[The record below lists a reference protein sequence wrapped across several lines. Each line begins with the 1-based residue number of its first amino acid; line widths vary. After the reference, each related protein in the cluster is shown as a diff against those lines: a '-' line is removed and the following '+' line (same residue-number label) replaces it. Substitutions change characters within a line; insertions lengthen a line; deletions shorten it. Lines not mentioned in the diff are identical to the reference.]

1 MPLFRRVID
10 RKINNAADEIVDQLV
25 DGEGDK
31 PEHGSAIITWILSQI
46 IILVVK
52 KILERILDSDRP
64 SEEEI
69 KGLISSIDSS
79 RGFLSRGD
87 E

>member
-10 RKINNAADEIVDQLV
+10 RKINDAADEIIGQLV
-25 DGEGDK
+25 DGEEDK
-31 PEHGSAIITWILSQI
+31 PEYGSAIMTWILSQI

-64 SEEEI
+64 NEEEI
-69 KGLISSIDSS
+69 KRFISSIDSN
-79 RGFLSRGD
+79 RGLLSRGD